1 MNTQDNITS
10 TKFGRAA
17 KLVGTGAKIGGNYLK
32 YYAKKSITG
41 NDNKDELHA
50 SNAEDIYDSLSNLKG
65 SALKVAQMLSMDK
78 NVLPRA
84 YTDKFALSQYSAP
97 PMSAPLVIKAF
108 KNATGKYPE
117 EIFDSFDAK
126 CLAAASIGQV
136 HLARKDN
143 KTYAV
148 KIQYPGIADSIQSD
162 LRLVK
167 PVANAM
173 FGLSEKEMKKYFE
186 EVEEKLIEETN
197 YDLELTRG
205 QEITKAC
212 AHINGI
218 FFPKYYSELSYSK
231 VLVMDYLEGLHLK
244 EYLLTNPT
252 QESKNKVAQVIW
264 DFYEF
269 QIHTLKSIHAD
280 PHPGNFLFT
289 ADDRLG
295 VIDFG
300 CIKVVPEDFYLNYF
314 PLLLPEVQEN
324 KEVIDKL
331 MRSIEIVFPADS
343 LEVKNELTSAFLKM
357 TDLLSRPFRTEYF
370 HFTQSFLDEIYQT
383 GEEIYRIEEV
393 KKPTQPRGSK
403 HALYVNR
410 TYFGIYSMMADLDAT
425 IHTEA
430 GTWRF
435 DLLAKHNIQ
444 SESETIL
451 A

>member
-1 MNTQDNITS
+1 
-10 TKFGRAA
+10 
-17 KLVGTGAKIGGNYLK
+17 
-32 YYAKKSITG
+32 
-41 NDNKDELHA
+41 
-50 SNAEDIYDSLSNLKG
+50 
-65 SALKVAQMLSMDK
+65 
-78 NVLPRA
+78 
-84 YTDKFALSQYSAP
+84 
-97 PMSAPLVIKAF
+97 
-108 KNATGKYPE
+108 
-117 EIFDSFDAK
+117 
-126 CLAAASIGQV
+126 
-136 HLARKDN
+136 
-143 KTYAV
+143 
-148 KIQYPGIADSIQSD
+148 
-162 LRLVK
+162 
-167 PVANAM
+167 M

-197 YDLELTRG
+197 YDLELIRG

-218 FFPKYYSELSYSK
+218 FFPNYYPDLSYSK

-244 EYLLTNPT
+244 EYLLSNPT
-252 QESKNKVAQVIW
+252 QQSKNKVAQVIW

-289 ADDRLG
+289 GDDKLG

-370 HFTQSFLDEIYQT
+370 HFTQSFLDEIYQI

-435 DLLAKHNIQ
+435 DLLAKHNIESQ
-444 SESETIL
+444 SESVL
-451 A
+451 G